1 MNRSTAG
8 RIAPTRLDIGPIL
21 YDAGNDHI
29 AAGKFEHF
37 APSDAIVLRIILD
50 ELDTICVVMITSF
63 LAIGTTRL
71 RINNQRHFRNL
82 LLVYKIVYQMRL
94 NLRN

>member
-1 MNRSTAG
+1 
-8 RIAPTRLDIGPIL
+8 
-21 YDAGNDHI
+21 
-29 AAGKFEHF
+29 
-37 APSDAIVLRIILD
+37 
-50 ELDTICVVMITSF
+50 MITSF